1 MKHPL
6 SHRIRPLNTHRKHVG
21 LSLLLLKEA
30 HSTNSVLLD
39 DHELLSQKGLVVLA
53 DRQTAGR
60 GRKNRTWESG
70 SNRHLF
76 ASAVLHPVLPQ
87 RLFPAITLLAGL
99 SVFRALSAL
108 DIDGLSMK
116 WPNDVLIQGKKVC
129 GILCESKKVGDTLFM
144 VLGIGLNIEGDASQ
158 FSCELRDK
166 VTTIHHE
173 TGKAVSRD
181 ILLEQILSE
190 LDMVI
195 TNAYDGKTASL
206 FAEWERCSS
215 SLGRKVRF
223 EHEGMVMQGSISG
236 LASSGTLLV
245 KRDNA
250 EVTEVLSGEIIYL

>member
-1 MKHPL
+1 MRHPL

-30 HSTNSVLLD
+30 GSTNSLLLD
-39 DHELLSQKGLVVLA
+39 DHELISQKGLVVLA
-53 DRQTAGR
+53 DQQTAGR

-76 ASAVLHPVLPQ
+76 ASAVLHPVLPH
-87 RLFPAITLLAGL
+87 RLFPAVTLLAGL

-108 DIDGLSMK
+108 DINGISIK

-129 GILCESKKVGDTLFM
+129 GILCESKKIGDTLFM
-144 VLGIGLNIEGDASQ
+144 VLGIGLNIGGDASQ
-158 FSCELRDK
+158 FSCDLRDK
-166 VTTIHHE
+166 VTTIQHE

-181 ILLEQILSE
+181 VLLEQILSE

-195 TNAYDGKTASL
+195 TKAYDGKTASL

-215 SLGRKVRF
+215 SIGRKVRF
-223 EHEGMVMQGSISG
+223 EHEGMIIQGSISG
-236 LASSGTLLV
+236 LTSSGTLLV

-250 EVTEVLSGEIIYL
+250 EVTEVISGEIIYL